1 MSHVVVKRPPRALP
15 KEVPTEE
22 VVLQPPPELPRGQR
36 EGALL
41 QLLPMLGMGGSV
53 VFFFNPQAQPFMKI
67 MGMVMVASTVAL
79 GVSTLVRYR
88 RGNIGQLAD
97 LRRDYLRYLS
107 QVRRVA
113 QDTARTQRDAQFY
126 LHPSPE
132 QLWALVAE
140 GSRVWER
147 RTGDEDFG
155 QVRVGLGVQPLS
167 TPLVPPQSAPTDQ
180 LEPLTA
186 GAVERFVASHGL
198 LEDLPIALSLR
209 AFFHLTISG
218 DPATV
223 RGSTRAVTAS
233 LTALHSPEDLVVA
246 VAAAPETVPEWEW
259 AKWLPHAQAPGLAD
273 GAGSVRLI
281 TTDPLELEDL
291 LGARLHGRPRFHPA
305 GPPVPEQPHVV
316 VVLDGVSLPPTSL
329 LASPEGLQGVTL
341 IEVVPGDLAH
351 SRGDLSVVVRPASL
365 LLESAEGPAYEG
377 TPDVLSYEAAEAL
390 ARQLAPLRMAS
401 GRDDDEPLLA
411 KLEFTDLLDLGDAAS
426 VDPRRT
432 WRPRGQAER
441 LRVPIGVG
449 EDGRPV
455 MLDLKEAAHDGM
467 GPHGLCVGAT
477 GSGKSELLRTLVLG
491 LAVTHSSET
500 LNFVLAD
507 FKGGATFAGMA
518 HLPHVAAVIT
528 NLADDLSLVDRM
540 GDSLRGELNRRQ
552 EMLHGAGN
560 YANIH
565 AYEKARAAGAPLQPM
580 PSLVLVID
588 EFSELLTAKPD
599 FIETFV
605 QIGRIG
611 RSLGVH
617 LLLASQR
624 LEEGRLRGLETHLS
638 YRIGL
643 RTFSAAES
651 RAALGV
657 PDAYELP
664 NVPGSGLLKSGTDEL
679 VRFKAAYVSVAYRT
693 GAPRASSGGPLPADR
708 RPVLFTAA
716 RVPVGRAALPHQR
729 GTEGTTEGRG
739 AGADGA
745 VAVDEDALADT
756 VLDVVVRRL
765 EAQGPAAHQVWLPPL
780 DSPPPLDALL
790 PGLAPVAGRG
800 LTPPGYE
807 GAGRFVV
814 PVGVVDK
821 PYEQRRDPL
830 WVDFGGSAGHMQI
843 LGGPQSGKS
852 TLVRTVVASFA
863 LTHTPHEVQFY
874 ALDFGGG
881 GLSAV
886 AGLPHVGGVAS
897 RLDPERVRRTTAE
910 VHGIMNRREEYFRS
924 AGISSMADF
933 RARRA
938 RGDISVTDQPWGD
951 VFLVIDGWGAFRT
964 EYEALEPAVLDIAAR
979 GLGFGIHLVLTASRA
994 MEVRA
999 NLKDHLMNRLELR
1012 LGDAMDSE
1020 FDRKVAASVPTGVP
1034 GRGQTPQRQH
1044 FMAAVPRIDGLSSDT
1059 GLPDATSALV
1069 AEVSRHWQQ
1078 PGAPGVR
1085 LLPRSFAADRLPAGD
1100 RFPERGVSFALDEDN
1115 LEPVFVDF
1123 DQDPFFLVLGE
1134 SESGKSNLLRLL
1146 VRRLAER
1153 YDGDDC
1159 KLFVVDNRRSL
1170 LGVTPRSHLAEYI
1183 PMSHQMQHHMD
1194 ALADLMRRRTPTA
1207 DVTPQ
1212 QLRERSWWR
1221 GPTVFVVIDDYDL
1234 VSTSSGNP
1242 LAGLTELLPF
1252 VRDVGVR
1259 FLIAR
1264 STAGAGR
1271 ASYEPFMQ
1279 RMKELGAQGVVLA
1292 GDPAEGDLLG
1302 GVRPRAMPA
1311 GRGIFVSRRRG
1322 KPMVQVGLVG
1332 ESGEAGEVGGLGE

>member
-1 MSHVVVKRPPRALP
+1 
-15 KEVPTEE
+15 
-22 VVLQPPPELPRGQR
+22 
-36 EGALL
+36 
-41 QLLPMLGMGGSV
+41 
-53 VFFFNPQAQPFMKI
+53 
-67 MGMVMVASTVAL
+67 
-79 GVSTLVRYR
+79 
-88 RGNIGQLAD
+88 
-97 LRRDYLRYLS
+97 
-107 QVRRVA
+107 
-113 QDTARTQRDAQFY
+113 
-126 LHPSPE
+126 
-132 QLWALVAE
+132 
-140 GSRVWER
+140 
-147 RTGDEDFG
+147 
-155 QVRVGLGVQPLS
+155 
-167 TPLVPPQSAPTDQ
+167 
-180 LEPLTA
+180 
-186 GAVERFVASHGL
+186 
-198 LEDLPIALSLR
+198 
-209 AFFHLTISG
+209 
-218 DPATV
+218 
-223 RGSTRAVTAS
+223 
-233 LTALHSPEDLVVA
+233 
-246 VAAAPETVPEWEW
+246 
-259 AKWLPHAQAPGLAD
+259 
-273 GAGSVRLI
+273 
-281 TTDPLELEDL
+281 
-291 LGARLHGRPRFHPA
+291 
-305 GPPVPEQPHVV
+305 
-316 VVLDGVSLPPTSL
+316 
-329 LASPEGLQGVTL
+329 
-341 IEVVPGDLAH
+341 
-351 SRGDLSVVVRPASL
+351 
-365 LLESAEGPAYEG
+365 
-377 TPDVLSYEAAEAL
+377 
-390 ARQLAPLRMAS
+390 
-401 GRDDDEPLLA
+401 
-411 KLEFTDLLDLGDAAS
+411 
-426 VDPRRT
+426 
-432 WRPRGQAER
+432 
-441 LRVPIGVG
+441 
-449 EDGRPV
+449 
-455 MLDLKEAAHDGM
+455 
-467 GPHGLCVGAT
+467 
-477 GSGKSELLRTLVLG
+477 
-491 LAVTHSSET
+491 
-500 LNFVLAD
+500 
-507 FKGGATFAGMA
+507 
-518 HLPHVAAVIT
+518 
-528 NLADDLSLVDRM
+528 
-540 GDSLRGELNRRQ
+540 
-552 EMLHGAGN
+552 
-560 YANIH
+560 
-565 AYEKARAAGAPLQPM
+565 
-580 PSLVLVID
+580 
-588 EFSELLTAKPD
+588 
-599 FIETFV
+599 
-605 QIGRIG
+605 
-611 RSLGVH
+611 
-617 LLLASQR
+617 

-679 VRFKAAYVSVAYRT
+679 VRFKAAYVSGAYRT
-693 GAPRASSGGPLPADR
+693 GAPRASSGGALPADR

-729 GTEGTTEGRG
+729 GTEGTTEGQG

-745 VAVDEDALADT
+745 VPVDEDALADT

-814 PVGVVDK
+814 PVGIVDK

-910 VHGIMNRREEYFRS
+910 VYGIMNRREEYFRS

-1020 FDRKVAASVPTGVP
+1020 FDRKVAANVPTGVP

-1069 AEVSRHWQQ
+1069 AEVRRHWQQ

-1085 LLPRSFAADRLPAGD
+1085 LLPRSFAADRLPSGD

-1252 VRDVGVR
+1252 ARDVGVR
-1259 FLIAR
+1259 FVIAR

-1332 ESGEAGEVGGLGE
+1332 ESGEAGEVGGTGE